1 MQGTIRLYRISLEK
15 SEHKKMPFHIL
26 KELLNLNQL
35 TFIERRKIKK
45 KSANY
50 QIFLHLFFKIIAFK
64 TKLKHVINV
73 LKENKSN

>member
-50 QIFLHLFFKIIAFK
+50 KIFLQLF
-64 TKLKHVINV
+64 LV
-73 LKENKSN
+73 LIEMN

>member
-45 KSANY
+45 KSANH
-50 QIFLHLFFKIIAFK
+50 QIFLQQFLILIELNRL
-64 TKLKHVINV
+64 LKDNY
-73 LKENKSN
+73 

>member
-1 MQGTIRLYRISLEK
+1 
-15 SEHKKMPFHIL
+15 MPFHIL

-45 KSANY
+45 KSANL
-50 QIFLHLFFKIIAFK
+50 QIFLHLFLKIIAFK
-64 TKLKHVINV
+64 TKLKPVINV

>member
-1 MQGTIRLYRISLEK
+1 
-15 SEHKKMPFHIL
+15 MPFHIL

-50 QIFLHLFFKIIAFK
+50 QIILQLFLVLIE
-64 TKLKHVINV
+64 IN
-73 LKENKSN
+73 